1 LIYRSRVVQELS
13 YSSYPRFFF
22 GRRLVKQQNGL
33 PGRIRKFGAVGL
45 WLLAGNVYLWSQA
58 AATPTAQP
66 TDAMTAAVRELQEE
80 VRELRAAVVELRSEA
95 GQYRAETEQLRR
107 ELQSSRSSGSAPEG
121 STGSATGVTAE
132 PSPNPAAA
140 DQERVDGRIASLEE
154 SSQLLNSKINDQYQ
168 TKIEAA
174 SKYRIRLSGIMLLNV
189 FGNQGSVD
197 NQDFP
202 TWAIP
207 QGGNSAAKTLGA
219 SLRQSEVGLE
229 VFGPRLAGAKTT
241 GNLQVDFSGGFTN
254 TPDGI
259 NFGLVRLRIASLRMD
274 WKNTSIV
281 AGQDNAFISPL
292 SPTSF
297 ASLAVP
303 AFGYAG
309 NLWGW
314 IPQVRVEHR
323 FDISEGQSI
332 LLQGGLMDGVAGEV
346 PAASFERTPQA
357 GERSGQPAY
366 GVRASWTRS
375 VFGMPLTLGAA
386 GYYTRQNWPFNNH
399 VDGWAG
405 MTDWSVPL
413 ARRVSLTGEFYR
425 GRALGGLGG
434 GVGRSVLFSGNLDP
448 SVQLQPVNSV
458 GGWSQLKVKA
468 SDKLEFNGAF
478 GLDSPFAA
486 DARGYPLSPGYF
498 PAALLQN
505 RSTLVNFI
513 YRPRSDLLFSGEYRH
528 LRTFDLDAGSPTADQ
543 VNLMMGILF

>member
-1 LIYRSRVVQELS
+1 VLFKSWSFLIEDLLIPGS
-13 YSSYPRFFF
+13 FF
-22 GRRLVKQQNGL
+22 GRRLVKQRNGL
-33 PGRIRKFGAVGL
+33 PGQIRKFGVTGL
-45 WLLAGNVYLWSQA
+45 FLFAGSVCGWAQA
-58 AATPTAQP
+58 EATPAAQP
-66 TDAMTAAVRELQEE
+66 IDAMTTAVRELQEE
-80 VRELRAAVVELRSEA
+80 VRELREAVVELRSEA

-107 ELQSSRSSGSAPEG
+107 ELQSSRSSSVAPEA
-121 STGSATGVTAE
+121 SAANAASPVAV
-132 PSPNPAAA
+132 PNPTQAAPRQ
-140 DQERVDGRIASLEE
+140 DRVEDRVAALEE

-174 SKYRIRLSGIMLLNV
+174 SKYRMRLSGIVLLNV

-202 TWAIP
+202 TWAVGP
-207 QGGNSAAKTLGA
+207 GANTSAKALGA

-254 TPDGI
+254 TSDGV

-274 WKNTSIV
+274 WKNTSLV

-323 FDISEGQSI
+323 FDLSEGQNI
-332 LLQGGLMDGVAGEV
+332 TLQGGMMDNVTGEL
-346 PAASFERTPQA
+346 PYATFERPAQA
-357 GERSGQPAY
+357 GESSGQPAY
-366 GVRASWTRS
+366 GVRVSWTRS
-375 VFGMPLTLGAA
+375 IFGMPLTLGTA
-386 GYYTRQNWPFNNH
+386 GYYSRQNWVFNNH

-425 GRALGGLGG
+425 GRAVGGLGG
-434 GVGRSVLFSGNLDP
+434 GVGRSVLFTGNP
-448 SVQLQPVNSV
+448 NPYAQLQPLNSV
-458 GGWSQLKVKA
+458 GGWSQLKVRA
-468 SDKLEFNGAF
+468 SGKLEFNGAF
-478 GLDSPFAA
+478 GVDSPYAA
-486 DARGYPLSPGYF
+486 DVRGYPLSPGYF
-498 PAALLQN
+498 PASLLQN
-505 RSTLVNFI
+505 RSALLNFI

-528 LRTFDLDAGSPTADQ
+528 LRTFELDAVSPTADQ

>member
-1 LIYRSRVVQELS
+1 MGLI
-13 YSSYPRFFF
+13 
-22 GRRLVKQQNGL
+22 
-33 PGRIRKFGAVGL
+33 
-45 WLLAGNVYLWSQA
+45 LLANNVSGQVQA
-58 AATPTAQP
+58 APTAQP
-66 TDAMTAAVRELQEE
+66 TDAMTTAVRELQDE
-80 VRELRAAVVELRSEA
+80 VRELRNAVVELRSEA

-107 ELQSSRSSGSAPEG
+107 ELEASRSSGAAAEG
-121 STGSATGVTAE
+121 S
-132 PSPNPAAA
+132 NPTEAAPVR
-140 DQERVDGRIASLEE
+140 DKVEDRISTLEE

-174 SKYRIRLSGIMLLNV
+174 SKYRIRLSGIVLLNV
-189 FGNQGSVD
+189 FNNHGSVD
-197 NQDFP
+197 SQDFP
-202 TWAIP
+202 TWAVP
-207 QGGNSAAKTLGA
+207 ASANLPTGLGA
-219 SLRQSEVGLE
+219 TLRQSEVGLE
-229 VFGPRLAGAKTT
+229 VFGPRLAGANTT

-254 TPDGI
+254 APDGV
-259 NFGLVRLRIASLRMD
+259 NFGLVRLRTASMRMD

-323 FDISEGQSI
+323 FDLSEGQNI
-332 LLQGGLMDGVAGEV
+332 TLQGGMMDNVTGEL
-346 PAASFERTPQA
+346 PAASFERAAQA
-357 GERSGQPAY
+357 GESSRQPAY
-366 GVRASWTRS
+366 GVRVSWTRTI
-375 VFGMPLTLGAA
+375 FGMPLTLGTA
-386 GYYTRQNWPFNNH
+386 GYYSRQNWVSNNH

-425 GRALGGLGG
+425 GRAIGGLGG
-434 GVGRSVLFSGNLDP
+434 GVGRSVLFSGDP
-448 SVQLQPVNSV
+448 NPYAQLQPLNSV
-458 GGWSQLKVKA
+458 GGWSQLKVRA

-478 GLDSPFAA
+478 GVDNPFAA

-505 RSTLVNFI
+505 RSALLNFI

>member
-1 LIYRSRVVQELS
+1 
-13 YSSYPRFFF
+13 
-22 GRRLVKQQNGL
+22 VKQRNGL
-33 PGRIRKFGAVGL
+33 PGRIRKFGVMGVF
-45 WLLAGNVYLWSQA
+45 LLVGNVYGGAQGVA
-58 AATPTAQP
+58 PPPAQP
-66 TDAMTAAVRELQEE
+66 TEAMSAAVRDLQEE
-80 VRELRAAVVELRSEA
+80 VRELRDAVVELRSEA
-95 GQYRAETEQLRR
+95 GEYRAETEQLRR
-107 ELQSSRSSGSAPEG
+107 ELQASRGLNMGPEAPSAGTAPVTE
-121 STGSATGVTAE
+121 APHPVQGVPGQDHLE
-132 PSPNPAAA
+132 DRVAA
-140 DQERVDGRIASLEE
+140 LEE
-154 SSQLLNSKINDQYQ
+154 SSQLLNSKISDQFQ

-174 SKYRIRLSGIMLLNV
+174 SKYRIRLSGIVLLNV
-189 FGNQGSVD
+189 FGNHGSVD

-202 TWAIP
+202 TWAIGP
-207 QGGNSAAKTLGA
+207 GANISAGSLGA

-254 TPDGI
+254 TSDGV
-259 NFGLVRLRIASLRMD
+259 NLGLVRLRVASLRMD
-274 WKNTSIV
+274 WKNTSVI
-281 AGQDNAFISPL
+281 AGQDDAFISPL

-323 FDISEGQSI
+323 FNLSEGQSI
-332 LLQGGLMDGVAGEV
+332 TLQAGLMDNVTGEL
-346 PAASFERTPQA
+346 PYASFERPAQA
-357 GERSGQPAY
+357 GESSGQPAY

-375 VFGMPLTLGAA
+375 VFGMPLTLGTA
-386 GYYTRQNWPFNNH
+386 GYYSRQNWVFNNH

-434 GVGRSVLFSGNLDP
+434 GVGRSVLFSGNP
-448 SVQLQPVNSV
+448 NPYSQLQPLNSV
-458 GGWSQLKVKA
+458 GGWSQLKVRA
-468 SDKLEFNGAF
+468 SEKLEFNGAF
-478 GLDSPFAA
+478 GVDSPYAA
-486 DARGYPLSPGYF
+486 DLRGYPLSPGYF

-505 RSTLVNFI
+505 RSALLNFI

-528 LRTFDLDAGSPTADQ
+528 LRTFDLDAGSPTAEQ